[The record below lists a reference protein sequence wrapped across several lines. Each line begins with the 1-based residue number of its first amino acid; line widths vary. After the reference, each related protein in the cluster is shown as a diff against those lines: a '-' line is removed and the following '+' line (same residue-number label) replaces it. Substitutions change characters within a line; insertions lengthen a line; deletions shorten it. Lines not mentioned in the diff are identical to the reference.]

1 MGLLSYLTKSPVT
14 MQVVL
19 KYIIGI
25 MSFRSRKQPAASG
38 FARAIIGG
46 MSEQQQQTTAG
57 PSQTPGTLVGQV
69 AIITGASRGIG
80 RAAASAF
87 AAEGAAV
94 VLAARNTAALATNVA
109 EIVAAGGKVLAVTTD
124 VADEESVASLFAQ
137 TEAAFGPATILV
149 NAAGAVANRPFAEMD
164 TVTWDAVLNT
174 NLRGTFLC
182 CRAAFQTMMAHGG
195 GVIVNFSSLSGVP
208 KVEKFPGLSA
218 YVASKFGVAGLS
230 EILAVE
236 GRPHNIRV
244 IAVSPGAVDT
254 EMLRQAAPHLKAGM
268 TPEQMA
274 RILVF
279 LVGPDAAPLAG
290 TNLELYTNA

>member
-1 MGLLSYLTKSPVT
+1 MSK
-14 MQVVL
+14 QQEREA
-19 KYIIGI
+19 IG
-25 MSFRSRKQPAASG
+25 
-38 FARAIIGG
+38 RA
-46 MSEQQQQTTAG
+46 QTLA
-57 PSQTPGTLVGQV
+57 GQV

-80 RAAASAF
+80 RAAAAAF

-94 VLAARNTAALATNVA
+94 ALAARDTTALAANVA
-109 EIVAAGGKVLAVTTD
+109 EIVAAGGRALAVATD
-124 VADEESVASLFAQ
+124 VADEASVTHLFAQ
-137 TEAAFGPATILV
+137 TEAAFGPVTMLV

-164 TVTWDAVLNT
+164 LATWDTVLNT

-182 CRAAFQTMMAHGG
+182 CRAAFQTMIAHAG

-218 YVASKFGVAGLS
+218 YVVSKYGVAGLS

-244 IAVSPGAVDT
+244 VAISPGAVDT

-279 LVGPDAAPLAG
+279 VVGPDAAPLAG

>member
-1 MGLLSYLTKSPVT
+1 LFFS
-14 MQVVL
+14 
-19 KYIIGI
+19 I
-25 MSFRSRKQPAASG
+25 SG
-38 FARAIIGG
+38 AARAIIGG
-46 MSEQQQQTTAG
+46 MSEQQYETTRQ
-57 PSQTPGTLVGQV
+57 SQTLSGQV
-69 AIITGASRGIG
+69 AIVTGASRGIG
-80 RAAASAF
+80 RAAAAAF
-87 AAEGAAV
+87 AAEGALVA
-94 VLAARNTAALATNVA
+94 LAARDATALAANVV
-109 EIVAAGGKVLAVTTD
+109 EIVAAGGKALAIATD
-124 VADEESVASLFAQ
+124 VADEQSVANLFAQ
-137 TEAAFGPATILV
+137 TEETFGPVTILV

-164 TVTWDAVLNT
+164 TATWDAVLDT

-182 CRAAFQTMMAHGG
+182 CRAAFQTMIAHGG

-218 YVASKFGVAGLS
+218 YVVSKFGVAGLT

-236 GRPHNIRV
+236 GRPYHIRV
-244 IAVSPGAVDT
+244 MAVSPGAVDT

>member
-1 MGLLSYLTKSPVT
+1 MWGRQGDSGNTSGSGYQCVAFGSVCH
-14 MQVVL
+14 
-19 KYIIGI
+19 
-25 MSFRSRKQPAASG
+25 PAREAS
-38 FARAIIGG
+38 RAIIGG
-46 MSEQQQQTTAG
+46 MNANAQQQEH
-57 PSQTPGTLVGQV
+57 GTSGQSRSLAGQV

-80 RAAASAF
+80 RAAALAF

-94 VLAARNTAALATNVA
+94 ALAARDADALATNVA
-109 EIVAAGGKVLAVTTD
+109 EITAVGGRALAVPTD
-124 VADEESVASLFAQ
+124 VADEESVAQLFAQ

-164 TVTWDAVLNT
+164 TATWDAVLNT

-182 CRAAFQTMMAHGG
+182 CRAAFQSMQARGG

-218 YVASKFGVAGLS
+218 YVVSKFGVAGLS

-254 EMLRQAAPHLKAGM
+254 EMLRAAAPHLKAGM

>member
-1 MGLLSYLTKSPVT
+1 MD
-14 MQVVL
+14 
-19 KYIIGI
+19 
-25 MSFRSRKQPAASG
+25 A
-38 FARAIIGG
+38 
-46 MSEQQQQTTAG
+46 QQQQRE
-57 PSQTPGTLVGQV
+57 TPGQPERTLAGQV

-80 RAAASAF
+80 RAGALAF

-94 VLAARNTAALATNVA
+94 VLAARDADALAANVA
-109 EIVAAGGKVLAVTTD
+109 EIVAAGGRALAVPTD
-124 VADEESVASLFAQ
+124 VADEESVAQLFAR
-137 TEAAFGPATILV
+137 TEAAFGRVTILV

-164 TVTWDAVLNT
+164 ITTWDTVLNT

-182 CRAAFQTMMAHGG
+182 CRAAFQSMQAHGG

-218 YVASKFGVAGLS
+218 YVVSKFGVAGLS

-279 LVGPDAAPLAG
+279 LVGPDAAPLNGA
-290 TNLELYTNA
+290 NLELYTNA